1 MLITT
6 IRMIACTVV
15 LLFFNVAWALQDL
28 KISQLEYIANHVSQT
43 DCRQI
48 VASLRSPT
56 YDLDPRYIHEG
67 NLPPLLKYSELSM
80 KKTVYK
86 RGYYEFSFTMELNL
100 SIFY

>member
-1 MLITT
+1 MLITN
-6 IRMIACTVV
+6 IRMIVCTVV
-15 LLFFNVAWALQDL
+15 LLFFNVAWAHQDL

-67 NLPPLLKYSELSM
+67 NLLPIMKYPKLSIQ
-80 KKTVYK
+80 KTFFK
-86 RGYYEFSFTMELNL
+86 REVTLNL
-100 SIFY
+100 ISQWN